1 MKKELTQEQTEWID
15 AKLKEYHDT
24 LLEQAAELRER
35 KIEEW
40 KADVNKVSKPDKKEL
55 RKELDAWISQ
65 KMKEAKESL
74 IAEVTK

>member
-1 MKKELTQEQTEWID
+1 MKKKLTEEQKDWID

-24 LLEQAAELRER
+24 LLEQAEELRER
-35 KIEEW
+35 RIEEG
-40 KADVNKVSKPDKKEL
+40 KVDKKEL